1 MELTLKNAE
10 GYKKVYFSADIPNIF
25 HLAEVMEGALNE
37 TKASHI
43 RKVINNK

>member
-1 MELTLKNAE
+1 MELVLKKAE
-10 GYKKVYFSADIPNIF
+10 GTKNCYFNADIPNIF
-25 HLAEVMEGALNE
+25 HMAEVLEGALNE